1 MLRSSSH
8 LQLMA
13 GDRTA
18 PPRPANWG
26 PGRATWLSRGHRTH
40 YSHRDTEPE
49 HREHSTLVHSTR
61 H

>member
-26 PGRATWLSRGHRTH
+26 RATWLRPGHRTH
-40 YSHRDTEPE
+40 YSHRDTGPE
-49 HREHSTLVHSTR
+49 HREHSILVHST
-61 H
+61 